1 MLTEVNETAS
11 NVSEYDNTSA
21 PCRPCTASMAI
32 HHNDTPRLKPPMR
45 NAAATARRHGTDRC
59 HAAWTSHNTG
69 AGAIIASA
77 VALGDPTVKITN
89 AKTAGSRHLV
99 RVADRTVSPTNQPTD
114 AHGSSISDVRDRY
127 GRMYGESW

>member
-32 HHNDTPRLKPPMR
+32 HHKDTPRLNPPMR
-45 NAAATARRHGTDRC
+45 NAAAMARRHGTDRC
-59 HAAWTSHNTG
+59 HAAWTNHSTG
-69 AGAIIASA
+69 AGAIIAKA

-89 AKTAGSRHLV
+89 AKIAGSRHLV

-114 AHGSSISDVRDRY
+114 AQGSSISDVRDRY
-127 GRMYGESW
+127 GKMYGESW